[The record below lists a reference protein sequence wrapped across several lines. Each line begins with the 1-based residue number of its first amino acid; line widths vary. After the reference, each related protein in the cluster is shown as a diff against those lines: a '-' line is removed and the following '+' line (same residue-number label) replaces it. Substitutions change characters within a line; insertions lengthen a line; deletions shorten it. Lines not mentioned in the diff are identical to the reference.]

1 MTRVVE
7 GLEAWQRLGAAP
19 GPLERPQRRGATAA
33 NRTPFRRKRRR
44 DIAAVV
50 VSMVLIGG
58 VIALLIGAGLARR
71 AWR

>member
-1 MTRVVE
+1 M
-7 GLEAWQRLGAAP
+7 
-19 GPLERPQRRGATAA
+19 RRGNGSAQPRVRWNDRNAEEPPRPTGLHSAA
-33 NRTPFRRKRRR
+33 SVAVM
-44 DIAAVV
+44 IAAVV

>member
-1 MTRVVE
+1 M
-7 GLEAWQRLGAAP
+7 
-19 GPLERPQRRGATAA
+19 
-33 NRTPFRRKRRR
+33 
-44 DIAAVV
+44 IAAVV